1 MIPSPAEKVGVDN
14 DLNEK
19 IERYI
24 KRAIEE
30 KATIYA
36 FGEGGD
42 QKKRF
47 RICISTLHLEMVYMI
62 FI

>member
-1 MIPSPAEKVGVDN
+1 MIPLPAEKAGVDN

-36 FGEGGD
+36 FGERWG
-42 QKKRF
+42 QKKIRPMLTF
-47 RICISTLHLEMVYMI
+47 ISNQETGYMI